1 LPFPIHLDRPA
12 VLARIPKRYLAI
24 LIALWAAAAGLVA
37 SLVLAGRDVALE
49 RAQRSTAGFAS
60 ILAGEIGHAF
70 QAVHLTL
77 GAVADAYHLERGPPR
92 NDAAFRQMMVR
103 RRGDLPFVRSI
114 FLIGL
119 NGRLIHD
126 TDYPRTPDV
135 SLADR
140 GYFKLHQSDPALDS
154 AVSGPILSRSG
165 TGWFL
170 AATRRLGHAGTF
182 EGVAVAAVQSGYFR
196 EQFQRIVLGAGDFIA
211 LFNRDGVLVA
221 RHPHGEEGIGTSYGH
236 IPLFSTHLP
245 ESATGSFFTR
255 AGMVPGQRVVSY
267 RVIEG
272 TPLVIAVSRSNAA
285 ALSEWRRTAIGA
297 AVAMSALT
305 LMLAWFVIH
314 VIREHSRQERAR
326 ERQEQ
331 AERLEALGQLTGSI
345 AHDFGN
351 MLHVVSL
358 NLAVL
363 REDPADRHIK
373 DQAISVAQQAVRRSA
388 DLIEHLLHFA
398 RRRPLNL
405 TRADLDSA
413 VGAAK
418 ELLAHAAGPF
428 AQVVIEPAAG
438 LPEVVCDT
446 NQLETALVNLVVNA
460 RDAMGGSGRIVVR
473 AYLCDDDNAPEVK
486 PAKAGAGFVCLA
498 IEDSGSGMPEAVRK
512 RALEPFFTTKGE
524 AGTGLGLSQVY
535 GFMQQVGGSVRIDSA
550 PGRGT
555 TVHLFFPVAPGSG
568 EAR

>member
-1 LPFPIHLDRPA
+1 MPA
-12 VLARIPKRYLAI
+12 RVPKRYLAI
-24 LIALWAAAAGLVA
+24 LFALWAAAGALVA
-37 SLVLAGRDVALE
+37 SLVLAGRDVAFE
-49 RAQRSTAGFAS
+49 RSQRSTAGFAS

-77 GAVADAYHLERGPPR
+77 GAVADAYHLEGAPSR
-92 NDAAFRQMMVR
+92 NDAAFQQMMLR
-103 RRGDLPFVRSI
+103 RLRDLPFVRSI
-114 FLIGL
+114 FLIGPDGWL
-119 NGRLIHD
+119 THD

-140 GYFKLHQSDPALDS
+140 GYFKLHQADPALDS

-196 EQFQRIVLGAGDFIA
+196 EQFRRIALGAGDFIA
-211 LFNRDGVLVA
+211 LFNREGVLVA
-221 RHPHGEEGIGTSYGH
+221 RHPHGEEGIGTAYGH

-245 ESATGSFFTR
+245 ESATGSYFTR
-255 AGMVPGQRVVSY
+255 NSMVPGPRVVSY
-267 RVIEG
+267 RAIEG
-272 TPLVIAVSRSNAA
+272 TPLVIAVSRSNAG

-305 LMLAWFVIH
+305 LVLALFVFY
-314 VIREHSRQERAR
+314 VIREHLRDERAR
-326 ERQEQ
+326 QRREQ
-331 AERLEALGQLTGSI
+331 AEKLEALGQLTGSI

-363 REDPADRHIK
+363 REDPADRHVK
-373 DQAISVAQQAVRRSA
+373 DQAIAVAQQAVRRSA
-388 DLIEHLLHFA
+388 GLIEHLLHFA
-398 RRRPLNL
+398 RRRPLNP
-405 TRADLDSA
+405 TRADLA
-413 VGAAK
+413 AALAAAK
-418 ELLAHAAGPF
+418 ELLEHAAGPF
-428 AQVVIEPAAG
+428 AQVVIEPAAD

-460 RDAMGGSGRIVVR
+460 RDAMGGSGSIVLR
-473 AYLCDDDNAPEVK
+473 TYLCDDDDGAEVN
-486 PAKAGAGFVCLA
+486 PARPGAAFVCLA
-498 IEDSGSGMPEAVRK
+498 IADSGSGMPEGVRK

-535 GFMQQVGGSVRIDSA
+535 GFMQQLGGSIRLDSS
-550 PGRGT
+550 PGQGT

-568 EAR
+568 DAR